1 MYGLLKFIKFTRLE
15 VTFDYVDFL
24 KEKKKFFYDS

>member
-15 VTFDYVDFL
+15 VTFDYVGFST
-24 KEKKKFFYDS
+24 KKKKLS